1 MRAAEVADVL
11 EEIGR
16 LLELKGENPF
26 KVRAYANAARALGD
40 LTEPLDAVL
49 AEGRLREIPGIGA
62 AIADKIVAFV
72 ETGSIPLLERLRG
85 EIPAGVLDLV
95 AEPLELLPS
104 LRCDRVLDAHQRAHR
119 GGEVLAGPADVVDAV
134 LIRPG
139 GD

>member
-62 AIADKIVAFV
+62 AIADKIVALV

-95 AEPLELLPS
+95 AVPGLGVKRARAAYEAMSRQWDFWGAVATIAPLGALALM
-104 LRCDRVLDAHQRAHR
+104 VLK
-119 GGEVLAGPADVVDAV
+119 PAF
-134 LIRPG
+134 
-139 GD
+139 

>member
-11 EEIGR
+11 EAIGR

-95 AEPLELLPS
+95 AVPGLGVKRARAAYEALGIAS
-104 LRCDRVLDAHQRAHR
+104 LDDLRVLA
-119 GGEVLAGPADVVDAV
+119 
-134 LIRPG
+134 
-139 GD
+139 